1 MKFGWSFLENQES
14 NLVPDE
20 LAKSFVRC
28 FSSSDGKQVLNYLC
42 DQIKNRFLP
51 ATSSTN
57 ELWFFEGKRAL
68 LAQIEHL
75 INKGKKG
82 E

>member
-1 MKFGWSFLENQES
+1 MKFGWAFLENQQS
-14 NLVPDE
+14 PSVPDE

-28 FSSSDGKQVLNYLC
+28 FSSADGKQVLNYLS

-51 ATSSTN
+51 ASASTN
-57 ELWFFEGKRAL
+57 ELWFQEGKRAL
-68 LAQIEHL
+68 LAHIEHL

>member
-1 MKFGWSFLENQES
+1 MKFGWSFLENSEQVS
-14 NLVPDE
+14 ISDE
-20 LAKSFVRC
+20 VAKSFTRC

-42 DQIKNRFLP
+42 NQIKNRFLP
-51 ATSSTN
+51 ATATTN
-57 ELWFFEGKRAL
+57 ELWFQEGKRAL